1 MDIDKIKLELPSQLA
16 DVCRFSFD
24 FSNLMKTIEYLFNNN
39 LIMIREIKSLRT
51 RVFDLEILRAE
62 FEKIKEKSKLIEKS
76 HENINLSFLNM
87 KEKFIQSDSTMTELI
102 KKNEQKEKD
111 SEKYIK
117 LIEGHDTNINNLNK
131 VVEENVKNIKQN
143 QENLALNFDRIN
155 KCEIELKEVNS
166 ENKKTHELIEKNDSK
181 STNEIHQ
188 NEKNIES
195 LNNTI
200 AEINESINSIKVLMD
215 KKNRDFDICIN
226 NIMDN
231 ISELNTKGLNTENKV
246 KENNDSNLFKI
257 AMGEIERVN
266 EKINSSNEEHK
277 LLIDKK
283 DKEGEMIKRLIEGL
297 QQDINNINNK
307 MVDLNTI
314 NTISIEEEN
323 NNKKKG

>member
-16 DVCRFSFD
+16 DICRFSFD

-76 HENINLSFLNM
+76 HENINISFLSM

-181 STNEIHQ
+181 STN
-188 NEKNIES
+188 
-195 LNNTI
+195 
-200 AEINESINSIKVLMD
+200 M
-215 KKNRDFDICIN
+215 KKISNR
-226 NIMDN
+226 
-231 ISELNTKGLNTENKV
+231 
-246 KENNDSNLFKI
+246 
-257 AMGEIERVN
+257 
-266 EKINSSNEEHK
+266 
-277 LLIDKK
+277 
-283 DKEGEMIKRLIEGL
+283 
-297 QQDINNINNK
+297 
-307 MVDLNTI
+307 
-314 NTISIEEEN
+314 
-323 NNKKKG
+323 